1 MIGLSD
7 YLILSAILFS
17 IGLVGVIR
25 RKNLLMLFF
34 ATEIMLNAAN
44 VAFAAISSYHHDLSG
59 QMFAF
64 FIIAV
69 AAIAVAASEVAVGL
83 GLLILLYKKY
93 GTLDLDNFTMLK
105 G

>member
-1 MIGLSD
+1 MIGLTH
-7 YLILSAILFS
+7 YLVLAAILFS
-17 IGLVGVIR
+17 IGIVGAVR

-44 VAFAAISSYHHDLSG
+44 IAFAALSSYLGDLSG

-64 FIIAV
+64 FIV
-69 AAIAVAASEVAVGL
+69 AIAASEVAVGL

>member
-1 MIGLSD
+1 MSLNY
-7 YLILSAILFS
+7 YLIISTVLFF
-17 IGLVGVIR
+17 IGVFGVIR

-34 ATEIMLNAAN
+34 STEIMLNAVN
-44 VAFAAISSYHHDLSG
+44 IGFVAISKYYNDLGG

-69 AAIAVAASEVAVGL
+69 AASEVAIGL
-83 GLLILLYKKY
+83 GLLILWYKKT
-93 GTLDLDNFTMLK
+93 GSLNLDDIAKMR

>member
-1 MIGLSD
+1 MITLNH
-7 YLILSAILFS
+7 YLILSGILFA
-17 IGLVGVIR
+17 IGLMGVMR

-44 VAFAAISSYHHDLSG
+44 VAFAAISSFRGDMGG

-64 FIIAV
+64 FIV
-69 AAIAVAASEVAVGL
+69 AVAASEVAVGL
-83 GLLILLYKKY
+83 GLLIMLYKKY
-93 GTLDLDNFTMLK
+93 GTLDLDAFTAMK

>member
-1 MIGLSD
+1 MITLNH
-7 YLILSAILFS
+7 YLILSGILFA
-17 IGLVGVIR
+17 IGLVGVVR

-44 VAFAAISSYHHDLSG
+44 VAFAAIGSYYHDMTG

-64 FIIAV
+64 FI
-69 AAIAVAASEVAVGL
+69 IAVAASEVAVGL

-93 GTLDLDNFTMLK
+93 GTLDLDNFTIMK